1 MNPIDVVV
9 LQCGSDARKSAVS
22 TMNTHLKIGLRGAH
36 KATRLT
42 VIDVEAPEFKLDET
56 RIREWIAAKPLLLIM
71 VTPSMLAVDEMVG
84 DNMKALAKVAS
95 ENGIRILPVYAIKVP
110 NPSRTPWSQFSWAPW
125 AKHGDNQPLSSGNL
139 DGQCCEVV
147 EGIVATVEKE
157 PKVETAG
164 GDSTATASRRSTG
177 ATASTVA
184 AGTTQHGVTPRKRDV
199 RDYKVPPLAVFTCSA
214 DERGVREA
222 LDPVLALLGRE
233 RNVRAYTRWDVPSGA
248 TWERH
253 EMLGSRA
260 PVVVITLSSNSI
272 ADDRV
277 FNVIRQLTPDQDV
290 IFVLLSAC
298 LWEILS
304 ISHLKHVVL
313 PTAGSQPVEVDGFS
327 KGRKAAW
334 QRVASALLARFPG
347 RLADEDAGSLNTIEA
362 QVESEFERRRTANE
376 ATRRR
381 PDPGFDIVKAY
392 YEK

>member
-9 LQCGSDARKSAVS
+9 LQCGSDAKKSAVS
-22 TMNTHLKIGLRGAH
+22 TMNTHLKIGLRGAR

-56 RIREWIAAKPLLLIM
+56 RIREWIASKAVLLIM
-71 VTPSMLAVDEMVG
+71 VTPSMLAVDEMIG
-84 DNMKALAKVAS
+84 DNMKALARVAS
-95 ENGIRILPVYAIKVP
+95 DNGIRILPVYAIKVP
-110 NPSRTPWSQFSWAPW
+110 NPSRTPWCQFSWAPW

-147 EGIVATVEKE
+147 EGIVAAVEKE
-157 PKVETAG
+157 PKVETAA
-164 GDSTATASRRSTG
+164 GDSTLASRRGTG
-177 ATASTVA
+177 ATESTVA
-184 AGTTQHGVTPRKRDV
+184 TDKTQHDATPRKRDV

-214 DERGVREA
+214 DEHGVREA

-277 FNVIRQLTPDQDV
+277 FNVIKQLTPDQDV

-304 ISHLKHVVL
+304 ISHLKQVVL
-313 PTAGSQPVEVDGFS
+313 PTADSQPVEVDGFS

-334 QRVASALLARFPG
+334 QQVASALLARFPG
-347 RLADEDAGSLNTIEA
+347 RLADEDAGTLNTTEA
-362 QVESEFERRRTANE
+362 QVESEFERRRQAQE
-376 ATRRR
+376 AIQRR
-381 PDPGFDIVKAY
+381 PDPDFDIVKAY
-392 YEK
+392 WEK